1 MSARVGRMGAAGL
14 VALLAIGVA
23 LLARPAASWSATSIV
38 AVPTSPHGWTRVTVS
53 PRAARADL
61 DSRLSGGRARRL
73 RPAAIQATGAALQ
86 RMRGAADHGVSLRDE
101 AFVLPSPRAAR
112 GVVRAWA
119 GAHAGRA
126 AVGHDGR
133 VVIVRGRASV
143 IWREGPR
150 VGLLILRRRASLP
163 RLRAEAIA
171 DARFADVALTRRPPR
186 DAWQRVLDG
195 VDHDG
200 SVSRETALAA
210 FSLVYGSL
218 PGVRTPRGRH
228 APIRS
233 GTLAALWALEHR
245 SQMTA
250 AQRTA
255 VDHRLAIPERRGR
268 SGHVRGSGGDFD
280 FELDPF
286 YQSMAEKWAGV
297 YAGLLGRPLGL
308 RMAVGTSPGLR
319 PSDFADALPLNRFGL
334 WGFGQASICRIRM
347 SFKGTSVP
355 PVDQEL
361 IMAHEVFHCYEFT
374 LLGPKVWQLPHDWII
389 EGLAEWASN
398 TVDPLPFNLA
408 DPAGGA
414 GWIAAYLNTPT
425 VPLFDRTYDAVGFW
439 GHLTD
444 FTGVLWPRVSA
455 IVTARGDAAAFK
467 AAGGSEDNTLSSW
480 GSSPFRVSPVAGFTM
495 HSPIEPPGFGE
506 LRPGGLHQII
516 SGKVGAPAYTTAQYL
531 VVPTPASQPIVHV
544 AIDGPAR
551 ILSGATEYTDLR
563 DAWFCV
569 QGRDCTCP
577 PGSDNG
583 VPPTRPLTMPAYLG
597 VTGDPDAGTAG
608 EVTPERLDQ
617 FCHKHD
623 SPAPHPRPGPRPDPV
638 ACDAGCGLSNGDPH
652 LHAYESDPYEF
663 QAAGEF
669 VLTRSSAPGFD
680 VQVRQQPWEKANDL
694 SINSAIAM
702 RVGRATV
709 ELDAGDPMHLLVDHR
724 RRPLPAHSLRLPG
737 GGTVRNIGELS
748 PGDGDA
754 VQIIWPDGSRARVW
768 PIAGFGV
775 SALVAPA
782 RSQRGKLSGLLGNVG
797 GRFNADFVGRDGHRY
812 PADVIEGADAASS
825 TTVYGGFGES
835 WRLHQSESLF
845 TYAHGKTTASYTI
858 HGFPFGIYDLA
869 GAPADKRAAA
879 EQLCRQAGV
888 TDPAALADCLI
899 DVLGTG
905 DPRFAHSA
913 AALQFSVKP
922 GTFVSAHPW
931 AKLSMVDDSS
941 TDVVPTLAPD
951 GAAIAVAYRRD
962 AGGAVETADLE
973 PRVSG
978 VALLKRAVP
987 LSGWT
992 SISDPVLT
1000 PAPGGGLNLLVA
1012 GLHSDDDSDPLNGT
1026 NLFAP
1031 FSGDALGQP
1040 TPLSADVA
1048 DTLGATAVLAA
1059 DGNTTMWS
1067 STTGAQLVVHR
1078 GTEAIDL
1085 TSLSP
1090 GLPVTSALGY
1100 DASGRL
1106 WLAWHSVGSGSAD
1119 GLYMLALDPATGG
1132 AAAGATP
1139 LHAPESNSGNVQPRL
1154 PLACAATCR
1163 VAYTDSRAASTG
1175 TLDSWAPGESSPT
1188 VVAHDSGIHA
1198 VGATYAADGRLWV
1211 TWVSGDGN
1219 HLLAKLGDARAAGG
1233 AAQTLRPPPGRDTPD
1248 QTALLASGERLTLVT
1263 QWSALETDRSSI
1275 WATVVEPL

>member
-1 MSARVGRMGAAGL
+1 MSARAGRMGVAGL

-23 LLARPAASWSATSIV
+23 LLAGPALSWSATSIV
-38 AVPTSPHGWTRVTVS
+38 AVPTSAHGSMSVTVS
-53 PRAARADL
+53 LRAARADL
-61 DSRLSGGRARRL
+61 VGRLSPRPARRL
-73 RPAAIQATGAALQ
+73 RLAAIQATGARVRVTA
-86 RMRGAADHGVSLRDE
+86 GHDGSLRDE

-112 GVVRAWA
+112 AVVRAWA
-119 GAHAGRA
+119 GRHAGRV
-126 AVGHDGR
+126 AVGHDAR
-133 VVIVRGRASV
+133 VVIERGRASV

-163 RLRAEAIA
+163 RLRADAIA
-171 DARFADVALTRRPPR
+171 DARFADVALSRRAPR
-186 DAWQRVLDG
+186 DAWRRVLDG
-195 VDHDG
+195 VDDNG
-200 SVSRETALAA
+200 SVSRKTALAA

-218 PGVRTPRGRH
+218 PGVRTPGGRH

-245 SQMTA
+245 AQMTA
-250 AQRTA
+250 AQRTV
-255 VDHRLAIPERRGR
+255 VDRRLAIPQRDGR

-297 YAGLLGRPLGL
+297 YAGLLRRPLGL

-319 PSDFADALPLNRFGL
+319 PRDFADALPLNRFGV

-347 SFKGTSVP
+347 GFAGTSVP

-361 IMAHEVFHCYEFT
+361 IMAHEVFHCFEFA
-374 LLGPKVWQLPHDWII
+374 LLGPNVWQLPHDWII
-389 EGLAEWASN
+389 EGLAEWASL

-408 DPAGGA
+408 DPASGSD
-414 GWIAAYLNTPT
+414 WIAAYLNTPA

-455 IVTARGDAAAFK
+455 IVTADGDPAAFK
-467 AAGGSEDNTLSSW
+467 AAGGGEANTFSSW

-506 LRPGGLHQII
+506 LRPGGLHQIF

-531 VVPTPASQPIVHV
+531 MAPTPASEPIVHV

-583 VPPTRPLTMPAYLG
+583 VPATRPLTMPAYLG

-608 EVTPERLDQ
+608 VVTPERLDQ

-623 SPAPHPRPGPRPDPV
+623 SPAPHPRPGPRPGPV
-638 ACDAGCGLSNGDPH
+638 ACNAGCGLSNGDPH

-669 VLTRSSAPGFD
+669 VLTRSSAPGFEI
-680 VQVRQQPWEKANDL
+680 QVRQRPWAKANDL

-702 RVGRATV
+702 RVGRTIV
-709 ELDAGDPMHLLVDHR
+709 ELDAGDPIHLLVDHR
-724 RRPLPAHSLRLPG
+724 RRPLPARSLRLPG
-737 GGTVRNIGELS
+737 GGTLDNIGELS
-748 PGDGDA
+748 LGDGNA
-754 VQIIWPDGSRARVW
+754 VQITWPDGSRARVW

-782 RSQRGKLSGLLGNVG
+782 GSQTGKLSGLLGNLG
-797 GRFNADFVGRDGHRY
+797 SRLNADFVGRDGRRY
-812 PADVIEGADAASS
+812 AADVIEGADAASS
-825 TTVYGGFGES
+825 TAVYGGFGES

-845 TYAHGKTTASYTI
+845 TYAHGRTTASYTI

-869 GAPADKRAAA
+869 GAPTEKRAAA
-879 EQLCRQAGV
+879 ERLCRQAGV

-905 DPRFAHSA
+905 DPRFARSA
-913 AALQFSVKP
+913 VALQFSVKP
-922 GTFVSAHPW
+922 GTLVSAHPW
-931 AKLSMVDDSS
+931 TKLSMVDDTS
-941 TDVVPTLAPD
+941 TDVVPTFAPD

-978 VALLKRAVP
+978 VALLKHAVS

-992 SISDPVLT
+992 SISDPVLA
-1000 PAPGGGLNLLVA
+1000 PAAGGGLNLLVA
-1012 GLHSDDDSDPLNGT
+1012 GLHSDDDADPLNGT
-1026 NLFAP
+1026 NAFGW
-1031 FSGDALGQP
+1031 FDGGALGNP
-1040 TPLSADVA
+1040 GPLSADVA
-1048 DTLGATAVLAA
+1048 DTLGATAVPAA
-1059 DGNTTMWS
+1059 DVSTTLWS

-1078 GTEAIDL
+1078 GAEAIDL

-1090 GLPVTSALGY
+1090 GLPVTSALGH
-1100 DASGRL
+1100 DAGGRL
-1106 WLAWHSVGSGSAD
+1106 WLAWHSVGSGPAD

-1139 LHAPESNSGNVQPRL
+1139 LRAPDSGSGNVQPRL

-1163 VAYTDSRAASTG
+1163 VAYTDSRDPSTG

-1198 VGATYAADGRLWV
+1198 VGATYAGRDLWA

-1219 HLLAKLGDARAAGG
+1219 HLLAKLGDARGAGG
-1233 AAQTLRPPPGRDTPD
+1233 IAQTLRPPPGRDTPD
-1248 QTALLASGERLTLVT
+1248 QTALLASGERLVVAT
-1263 QWSALETDRSSI
+1263 QWSALATDRSSV
-1275 WATVVEPL
+1275 WTTVVEPR